1 MKRLLAFAAPLA
13 LLAGAGYCLWRHF
26 SSVRAVDPALP
37 SDELLTRRV
46 QVAIRQA
53 GAIPAQLR
61 LRVID
66 GTVILTGAVTPAE
79 RDRVLRATL
88 AAPGI
93 RGVRNRLA
101 VESGPWEASPTAQ

>member
-26 SSVRAVDPALP
+26 SVRPAHPALP

-53 GAIPAQLR
+53 GAVPAQLR

-66 GTVILTGAVTPAE
+66 GTVILAGAVTPAE

-93 RGVRNRLA
+93 RGVRNGLA
-101 VESGPWEASPTAQ
+101 VESDPWEASPTAQ